1 MASSQQLAGGQ
12 PEDGQEGQQI
22 RLQLLHGHA
31 VGGVGHSN
39 AGIMA
44 NLANI

>member
-12 PEDGQEGQQI
+12 PEDGQEWQQI